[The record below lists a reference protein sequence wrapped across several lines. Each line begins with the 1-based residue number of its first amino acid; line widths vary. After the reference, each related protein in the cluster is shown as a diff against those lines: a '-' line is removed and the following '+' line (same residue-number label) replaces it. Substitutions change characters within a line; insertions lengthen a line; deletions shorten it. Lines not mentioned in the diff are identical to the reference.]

1 MTMNTSL
8 SLSFELIYLIGWLLK
23 NEKQMLNTL
32 IKNAIKK
39 GLGQDLNAINP
50 QDHSKV
56 NEQLYNTL
64 IDFLNFMEDSLL
76 NNMDELQVD
85 TKTEKA
91 MLAALRKVDL
101 DALDVN
107 AVRTSMQQTKEELS
121 AKNVSTLDVASDI
134 DQSTT
139 LEQNESDDIEFDNNE
154 KAATILLKNIIKNWK
169 PSLNELIN

>member
-1 MTMNTSL
+1 MNTSL

-121 AKNVSTLDVASDI
+121 TKNVSTLEVASDS
-134 DQSTT
+134 DQLTT
-139 LEQNESDDIEFDNNE
+139 LEPSEPDDIEFDNNE

>member
-1 MTMNTSL
+1 MNTSL